1 MNVIRS
7 QRLKRG
13 KRLPIQRTYIM
24 KNTRIIFILFSLLF
38 IGINAQTSIQG
49 GYIEL
54 TNEEYLELINV
65 NQENELNGKYYVR
78 ELKDKKLIALHKIEY
93 QKGKKQGEWLHF
105 MIFRKR
111 GTLDL
116 STIENYE
123 NDQRNGYYYN
133 SDNGFTFTEEGLYEK
148 GKKEGLW
155 NVTKS
160 GSKEKINYKNGKKH
174 GSYWRQD
181 ASGVIVKGSYK
192 KGEKLDDWTI
202 EDLSGNAITE
212 GNDDTSNV
220 SITETDTTP
229 KGLQTIEGTIQKPN
243 GTIAP
248 IAVVRV
254 QLSDSSCAYA
264 FTDFDGKFSIE
275 IDNTKITP
283 TSYIEIVL
291 ERFPKKTVLFS
302 EFTNLQTISLDKGRN
317 KISYDEY
324 RSYYKSMKDCHL

>member
-1 MNVIRS
+1 
-7 QRLKRG
+7 
-13 KRLPIQRTYIM
+13 M
-24 KNTRIIFILFSLLF
+24 KNTRIIFALFSLLF
-38 IGINAQTSIQG
+38 TAINAQTAIQG

-54 TNEEYLELINV
+54 TNEEYAELKDLNK
-65 NQENELNGKYYVR
+65 ENELNGKYYVR
-78 ELKDKKLIALHKIEY
+78 EFKDKKLIALHKIEY

-111 GTLDL
+111 GSLDL

-148 GKKEGLW
+148 GEKEGLW

-174 GSYWRQD
+174 GDYWRQD

-202 EDLSGNAITE
+202 EDLSGNAIKE
-212 GNDDTSNV
+212 EDATSV
-220 SITETDTTP
+220 TATTETSTTP
-229 KGLQTIEGTIQKPN
+229 KGMQTIEGTIQKPD

-248 IAVVRV
+248 IAVVKV
-254 QLSDSSCAYA
+254 QLSDNSCAYA

-275 IDNTKITP
+275 IDNTKITS

-291 ERFPKKTVLFS
+291 ERFPKKTVPFS
-302 EFTNLQTISLDKGRN
+302 EFTDLQTISLDKGRN

-324 RSYYKSMKDCHL
+324 RAYYKSMKDCHL